1 VLIGSDRSV
10 DVEFRYQ
17 YDSRMIMR
25 DTKRKTTGTTG
36 SERKERVTVTLSRRS
51 AEYVRS
57 ISTQE
62 RSHVSTVMEHM
73 IEAARR
79 AQELEQLNAEIS
91 AFYDARPD
99 SVAQDDAAWGQV
111 GAAGLAA
118 LVESEADEIVSDRA
132 PRDSA
137 R

>member
-1 VLIGSDRSV
+1 
-10 DVEFRYQ
+10 
-17 YDSRMIMR
+17 M
-25 DTKRKTTGTTG
+25 
-36 SERKERVTVTLSRRS
+36 ER
-51 AEYVRS
+51 
-57 ISTQE
+57 
-62 RSHVSTVMEHM
+62 M

-79 AQELEQLNAEIS
+79 AQELKQLNAEIS

-118 LVESEADEIVSDRA
+118 LVESERDETLPDLA
-132 PRDSA
+132 PRDAA